1 MNSGRARVLV
11 LSISVGLLAGC
22 AATSNWVGNDRLK
35 QGDHPGAIE
44 ALTRTIERDPSN
56 FGAYLSR
63 GVAHERLKEFDKALA
78 DYSRAI
84 EIVPRFGRA
93 YHNRGLVY
101 AKLQK
106 YDRAIA
112 DYDQALAHAH
122 NPVIEA
128 QGSTVGV
135 DAAGVYY
142 DRGNSLYQLKR
153 YEEAIGSYGEAIS
166 RSPRFGAAY
175 NNRGVCHSEL
185 GDKKAA
191 CADRTK
197 ACELGDQV
205 ACRWVQENCK

>member
-1 MNSGRARVLV
+1 M
-11 LSISVGLLAGC
+11 
-22 AATSNWVGNDRLK
+22 
-35 QGDHPGAIE
+35 E
-44 ALTRTIERDPSN
+44 ALTKAIERDPQN
-56 FGAYLSR
+56 FGAYLNR
-63 GVAHERLKEFDKALA
+63 GLAYDNLKELDKALG

-93 YHNRGLVY
+93 YHNRGHVY
-101 AKLQK
+101 AELKQ

-112 DYDQALAHAH
+112 DYDQALAHV
-122 NPVIEA
+122 NDLVIAA
-128 QGSTVGV
+128 QGATVEV
-135 DAAGVYY
+135 NAAAVYY
-142 DRGNSLYQLKR
+142 DRGNSLYELKR

-205 ACRWVQENCK
+205 ACRWIRENCK

>member
-1 MNSGRARVLV
+1 MNSGRARVLL
-11 LSISVGLLAGC
+11 LSISVALLAGC
-22 AATSNWVGNDRLK
+22 SSWSYYQGNDRLK
-35 QGDHPGAIE
+35 QGDYPGAIE
-44 ALTRTIERDPSN
+44 ALTKTIERDPIN
-56 FGAYLSR
+56 FGAYLNR
-63 GVAHERLKEFDKALA
+63 GVAYANLKEFDKAIA

-84 EIVPRFGRA
+84 EIVPGFGRA
-93 YHNRGLVY
+93 YHDRGHVY
-101 AKLQK
+101 AALKQ

-112 DYDQALAHAH
+112 DYDQALTHV
-122 NPVIEA
+122 NDLVIAA
-128 QGSTVGV
+128 QGATVEV
-135 DAAGVYY
+135 NAAAVYY
-142 DRGNSLYQLKR
+142 DRGNSLYELKR

-205 ACRWVQENCK
+205 ACRWIRENCK